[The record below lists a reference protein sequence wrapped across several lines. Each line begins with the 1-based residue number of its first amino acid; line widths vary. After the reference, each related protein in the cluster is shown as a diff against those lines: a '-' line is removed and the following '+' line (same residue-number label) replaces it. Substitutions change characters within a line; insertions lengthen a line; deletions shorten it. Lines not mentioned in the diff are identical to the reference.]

1 MGTPRVCHDGGCAR
15 LARPPTAICS
25 QDPGRTTK
33 EHHELQRAASPAAA
47 VRTALLRRRPA
58 TGTSKK
64 ATWSLVSGIVSLLCC
79 GPLGILAIVL
89 GRQAQAEIA
98 TTGQQGAGLAK
109 AGFILGIVA
118 LVFFVIQII
127 VFASGGVDFDFS
139 TS

>member
-1 MGTPRVCHDGGCAR
+1 M
-15 LARPPTAICS
+15 
-25 QDPGRTTK
+25 
-33 EHHELQRAASPAAA
+33 
-47 VRTALLRRRPA
+47 
-58 TGTSKK
+58 
-64 ATWSLVSGIVSLLCC
+64 
-79 GPLGILAIVL
+79 L
-89 GRQAQAEIA
+89 GRQAQGEIA

>member
-1 MGTPRVCHDGGCAR
+1 MSYNEPPPPPPQYGQPSYGGDQ
-15 LARPPTAICS
+15 P
-25 QDPGRTTK
+25 
-33 EHHELQRAASPAAA
+33 
-47 VRTALLRRRPA
+47 